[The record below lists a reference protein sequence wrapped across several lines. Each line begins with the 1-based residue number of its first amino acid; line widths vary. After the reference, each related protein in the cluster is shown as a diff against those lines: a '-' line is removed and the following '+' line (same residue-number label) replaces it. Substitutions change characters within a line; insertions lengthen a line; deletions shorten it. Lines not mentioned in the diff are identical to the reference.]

1 MDQKFEGADET
12 FGLEVFA
19 TVAAVKALSDQLREK
34 ETDSYLANNA
44 AAGAL
49 IGAPSRAPVALALIG
64 SLWGCVAQQFASC
77 WADRVLPEANPA
89 NAPRWNRPFFG
100 EPGNSAN

>member
-12 FGLEVFA
+12 FGVEVFA
-19 TVAAVKALSDQLREK
+19 TVAAVIALSDQLREK
-34 ETDSYLANNA
+34 ETDSYLDKNA

-49 IGAPSRAPVALALIG
+49 IGAPSRAPVVLALIG
-64 SLWGCVAQQFASC
+64 SLLDCVAQQSESC
-77 WADRVLPEANPA
+77 LVDRVLSEANPA
-89 NAPRWNRPFFG
+89 NAPSWNRQFFG